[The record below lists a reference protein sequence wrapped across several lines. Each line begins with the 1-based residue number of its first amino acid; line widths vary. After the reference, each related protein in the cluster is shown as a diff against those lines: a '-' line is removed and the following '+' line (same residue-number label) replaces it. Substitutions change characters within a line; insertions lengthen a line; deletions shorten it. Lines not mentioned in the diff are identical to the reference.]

1 MVLAVLVGNGS
12 QLCAMVGVTL
22 GALPSIQLFCNS
34 PCLLDIFSLCFARF
48 SVTFEQGIAS
58 NGDDGL
64 LDLLRRVRRPFPW
77 RTEYVLTP
85 RHLESPDTSPAGCM
99 GLWAG

>member
-22 GALPSIQLFCNS
+22 GTLPYTRLFYGP
-34 PCLLDIFSLCFARF
+34 PCLLDVSSLCFARV

-64 LDLLRRVRRPFPW
+64 LDLLRRVRKFLP
-77 RTEYVLTP
+77 
-85 RHLESPDTSPAGCM
+85 
-99 GLWAG
+99 